1 MAASPERL
9 EVFQSD
15 TFVPRR
21 TRGQPIALVENGDV
35 LNIDLTRD
43 LIEVEV
49 SDEELAKRR
58 EKWRRSF
65 MRTTVGCSSAT
76 LSL

>member
-1 MAASPERL
+1 M
-9 EVFQSD
+9 
-15 TFVPRR
+15 
-21 TRGQPIALVENGDV
+21 

-58 EKWRRSF
+58 EKWAPVVHENNGGLLERYAKS
-65 MRTTVGCSSAT
+65 VGSAKT
-76 LSL
+76 GAIVR